1 MNSQDTRLTLS
12 GEALGALQE
21 GLTEKGFAVL
31 EGIVSKEPLAEFH
44 VQLLEAYQTSARFA
58 GGGSILGHLNCF
70 PGEAGRF
77 VYDELRRCGLV
88 DAILAARPGRCNDMF
103 ARVNW
108 NLPGSSA
115 QHWHMDGTFVSDF
128 VICNVAIVD
137 VDRRNGPTEVIPR
150 SHQQFYP
157 YWRFVAERKA
167 RRSIPVPLRRGDV
180 LVRTSTLWHRGT
192 ANRSGCVRPL
202 MSLSFGEKEAEPEDP
217 FAVNGGGIA
226 FYPNWYSNATRA
238 DILRE
243 RLEKSLPLTRSAGRL
258 AKSLL
263 GERGYDSY

>member
-1 MNSQDTRLTLS
+1 MNRQGTASKLS
-12 GEALGALQE
+12 SEALRAIQQDLP
-21 GLTEKGFAVL
+21 EKGYAVL
-31 EGIVSKEPLAEFH
+31 EAIVSQERLAEFH
-44 VQLLEAYQTSARFA
+44 VQLLRAYQSSEKFT

-77 VYDELRRCGLV
+77 IYDELRECGLV
-88 DAILAARPGRCNDMF
+88 DAVLAGRPGKCNDMF

-108 NLPGSSA
+108 NLPRSSA

-128 VICNVAIVD
+128 MICNVAIIDVD
-137 VDRRNGPTEVIPR
+137 VSNGPTEVIPG
-150 SHQQFYP
+150 SHRRFYP
-157 YWRFVAERKA
+157 YWRFVAERRA
-167 RRSIPVPLRRGDV
+167 RLSTPVPLRRGDV

-192 ANRSGCVRPL
+192 ANRSGSVRPL
-202 MSLSFGEKEAEPEDP
+202 MSLSFGEKEAGPQDP
-217 FAVNGGGIA
+217 FAVNGGGII
-226 FYPNWYSNATRA
+226 FYPNWYSNATKG

-243 RLEKSLPLTRSAGRL
+243 RVEKALPITRSAGRL